1 MGPFGP
7 YIISMRNL
15 EDIKSSRVYGRRQ
28 GPALSAVRQA
38 RLDKWLP
45 QIEIKLSST
54 DFGSHDAP
62 KIPQKSPLRTPQSHF
77 DNNDGPKDGP
87 NTYPNDN
94 LSLTDYWLE
103 IGFGKGEHLA
113 AQAEAHAKIGLFG
126 CEPFLNG
133 VSGLV
138 DLVDEKALD
147 NVRVFTDDARLLM
160 DSFPDNSIGRA
171 FILFPDPWPK
181 ARHHKRR
188 IVSAG
193 NIAALSR
200 ILKDGAELR
209 IGTDH
214 MEYCR
219 WIMAHMLRAPDF
231 VWLCESPENWQN
243 RPDDWPPSRYEIKS
257 LEQGR
262 KSSYLRFIRRARP
275 E

>member
-1 MGPFGP
+1 
-7 YIISMRNL
+7 MRNL
-15 EDIKSSRVYGRRQ
+15 ENIKGSRVYGRRQ
-28 GPALSAVRQA
+28 GVALSASRQA

-45 QIEIKLSST
+45 QIEITVSEQRPLLAPESY
-54 DFGSHDAP
+54 FDA
-62 KIPQKSPLRTPQSHF
+62 SL
-77 DNNDGPKDGP
+77 KDH
-87 NTYPNDN
+87 
-94 LSLTDYWLE
+94 WLE

-113 AQAEAHAKIGLFG
+113 AQANSHPDIGMIG

-138 DLVDEKALD
+138 DLVDQENLA
-147 NVRVFTDDARLLM
+147 NVRIFMDDARLMM
-160 DSFPDNSIGRA
+160 DSLPDSSIGRA

-193 NIAALSR
+193 NIMVLSR

-219 WIMAHMLRAPDF
+219 WIMAHMMENPDF
-231 VWLCESPENWQN
+231 IWYSDSPEDWRS
-243 RPDDWPPSRYEIKS
+243 RPADWSASRYEIKS
-257 LEQGR
+257 LEGGR
-262 KSSYLRFIRRARP
+262 KSSYLRFIRRPR
-275 E
+275 

>member
-1 MGPFGP
+1 
-7 YIISMRNL
+7 MRNL
-15 EDIKSSRVYGRRQ
+15 EDIKGSRVYGRRQ
-28 GPALSAVRQA
+28 GQTLSAARQA

-45 QIEIKLSST
+45 KIEIPLEGLVPTGPEGHFGT
-54 DFGSHDAP
+54 DQRDH
-62 KIPQKSPLRTPQSHF
+62 
-77 DNNDGPKDGP
+77 
-87 NTYPNDN
+87 
-94 LSLTDYWLE
+94 WLE

-113 AQAEAHAKIGLFG
+113 AQAKSNPDIGLIG

-138 DLVDEKALD
+138 DIVDQENLT
-147 NVRVFTDDARLLM
+147 NVRIFMDDARLLM
-160 DSFPDNSIGRA
+160 DSLPDQSIGRA

-193 NIAALSR
+193 NIKVLSR

-219 WIMAHMLRAPDF
+219 WIMAHMLENPDF
-231 VWLCESPENWQN
+231 IWLSDSPENWRD
-243 RPDDWPPSRYEIKS
+243 RPDDWPATRYEIKS
-257 LEQGR
+257 REQGR
-262 KSSYLRFIRRARP
+262 KSSYLRFIRRPR
-275 E
+275 

>member
-1 MGPFGP
+1 
-7 YIISMRNL
+7 MRNL
-15 EDIKSSRVYGRRQ
+15 ENIKGSRVYGRRQ
-28 GPALSAVRQA
+28 GMALSAARQA

-45 QIEIKLSST
+45 DIEIILSDS
-54 DFGSHDAP
+54 
-62 KIPQKSPLRTPQSHF
+62 
-77 DNNDGPKDGP
+77 GPKAGP
-87 NTYPNDN
+87 EDHFGTSREDH
-94 LSLTDYWLE
+94 WLE

-113 AQAEAHAKIGLFG
+113 AQAASHPHVGMIG

-138 DLVDEKALD
+138 DLVDQQNLS
-147 NVRVFTDDARLLM
+147 NVRIYRDDARLLM
-160 DSFPDNSIGRA
+160 DSLPDRSIGRA

-188 IVSAG
+188 IVSTG
-193 NIAALSR
+193 NIVVLSR

-219 WIMAHMLRAPDF
+219 WIMAHMLQNPDF
-231 VWLCESPENWQN
+231 IWHCDSPEDWRS
-243 RPDDWPPSRYEIKS
+243 RPDNWPPSRYEIKS

-262 KSSYLRFIRRARP
+262 KSSYLRFIRRPR
-275 E
+275 

>member
-1 MGPFGP
+1 
-7 YIISMRNL
+7 MRDL
-15 EDIKSSRVYGRRQ
+15 ENIKGSRVYGRRQ
-28 GPALSAVRQA
+28 GGVLSASRQA

-45 QIEIKLSST
+45 QIEITPPERGTFL
-54 DFGSHDAP
+54 AP
-62 KIPQKSPLRTPQSHF
+62 DLVLESCFADSL
-77 DNNDGPKDGP
+77 KDH
-87 NTYPNDN
+87 
-94 LSLTDYWLE
+94 WLE

-113 AQAEAHAKIGLFG
+113 AQAKAHPDIGMIG

-138 DLVDEKALD
+138 DLVDQENLA
-147 NVRVFTDDARLLM
+147 NVRIFRDDARLLM
-160 DSFPDNSIGRA
+160 DGLPDSVIGRA

-188 IVSAG
+188 MISAG
-193 NIAALSR
+193 NMVVLSR

-219 WIMAHMLRAPDF
+219 WIMAHMLENPDF
-231 VWLCESPENWQN
+231 IWVCDRPENWRT
-243 RPDDWPPSRYEIKS
+243 RPGDWPASRYETKS

-262 KSSYLRFIRRARP
+262 KSSYLRFIRCPRKA
-275 E
+275 

>member
-1 MGPFGP
+1 MGEAGSVGNPKKP
-7 YIISMRNL
+7 LLILMRDL
-15 EDIKSSRVYGRRQ
+15 ENIKGSRVYGRRQ
-28 GPALSAVRQA
+28 GGALSATRQG

-45 QIEIKLSST
+45 EIEIKLPDQAVQS
-54 DFGSHDAP
+54 AP
-62 KIPQKSPLRTPQSHF
+62 ENHF
-77 DNNDGPKDGP
+77 DISLKDH
-87 NTYPNDN
+87 
-94 LSLTDYWLE
+94 WLE

-113 AQAEAHAKIGLFG
+113 VQAGSHPDIGVIG

-138 DLVDEKALD
+138 DLVDQQNLT
-147 NVRVFTDDARLLM
+147 NVRIYMDDARLLM
-160 DSFPDNSIGRA
+160 DSLPDSSIGRA

-193 NIAALSR
+193 NIMVLSR

-219 WIMAHMLRAPDF
+219 WIMAHMMENPDF
-231 VWLCESPENWQN
+231 IWQCDNPENWRS
-243 RPDDWPPSRYEIKS
+243 RPGDWPASRYEIKS

-262 KSSYLRFIRRARP
+262 KSSYLRFIRRSRKG
-275 E
+275 